1 MGLVER
7 RIGLLF
13 ASFLVLLGIGAA
25 KATWMGV
32 VRASDLKQA
41 AATQQESTITVPARR
56 GTITDRRGIE
66 LAVSEPASSI
76 AANPY
81 LIDDPQKVAGR
92 LARILK
98 LPEDD
103 LLRKLTRRGT
113 GFVYLARKVPALR
126 ARRAEKL
133 RLEGLEFIPDAS
145 RTYPRDWLASQL
157 LGMVGTDN
165 QGLAG
170 LEQSEDVHL
179 RGRDGERSL
188 VSDALGDTISLR
200 ETTPA
205 RQGSDVRLT
214 IDAPIQDRAEQVLAD
229 LGEKWKPKGATA
241 IVMDPRD
248 GAVMALANWPR
259 VDANDV
265 AGAPDYAKQNRAVGS
280 TYEPGSTY
288 KAFTVAGALEDG
300 KVTPRTEFNLPPTIK
315 VADRE
320 IGESHPRGQMTLD
333 TAQILQQSSN
343 VGAIKIGLESG
354 PDRFDHWTRRFGFGR
369 PTGIDLPGEESGL
382 LLPREKYS
390 GSSMGNLPIGQGLA
404 VTPMQM
410 AVAYAAIANG
420 GILRLPHAVA
430 GVGGRPTAKPR
441 GQRIISS
448 ATSSSLRQMLGG
460 VLGPGGTASG
470 ANIPGYLLAGKTG
483 TANKVDPVYG
493 GYSDTKYVASFVGFA
508 PADRPRLLVT
518 VMVDEPKGEI
528 YGGLIAAPA
537 WKSITSFALN
547 YLRIPPE
554 QLP

>member
-1 MGLVER
+1 VGLVER

-13 ASFLVLLGIGAA
+13 AGFLVLLGIGAA
-25 KATWMGV
+25 KATWMGT
-32 VRASDLKQA
+32 VRAADLKQA
-41 AATQQESTITVPARR
+41 AATQQERTIAVPARR
-56 GTITDRRGIE
+56 GTITDRRGVE
-66 LAVSEPASSI
+66 LAVSEPAASI

-81 LIDDPQKVAGR
+81 LIEDPQRVAAR
-92 LARILK
+92 LARVLR
-98 LPEDD
+98 LPEDE
-103 LLRKLTRRGT
+103 LLRKLTLRDT
-113 GFVYLARKVPALR
+113 GFVYLARKVPSAR

-133 RLEGLEFIPDAS
+133 AFEGIEFIPDAS

-170 LEQSEDVHL
+170 LEQSQDEHL

-188 VSDALGDTISLR
+188 VSDALGDTISLQ
-200 ETTPA
+200 ETKPA
-205 RQGSDVRLT
+205 REGSDVRLT

-229 LGEKWKPKGATA
+229 LGQKWKPKGATA

-248 GAVMALANWPR
+248 GAVLALANWPR

-265 AGAPDYAKQNRAVGS
+265 GGAPDYAKQNRAVGS

-300 KVTPRTEFNLPPTIK
+300 EVTPRTEFNLPPTIT

-343 VGAIKIGLESG
+343 VGAIKIGLKSG
-354 PDRFDHWTRRFGFGR
+354 PERFDHWTRRFGFGR

-382 LLPREKYS
+382 LLDLESYS

-404 VTPMQM
+404 VTPIQM

-420 GILRLPHAVA
+420 GILRPPHVVGAV
-430 GVGGRPTAKPR
+430 GDRETAKPR
-441 GQRIISS
+441 GRRVISA
-448 ATSSSLRQMLGG
+448 ATASSLRRMLEG

-470 ANIPGYLLAGKTG
+470 ASIPGYLLAGKTG
-483 TANKVDPVYG
+483 TANKVDPVNG

-508 PADRPRLLVT
+508 PADDPRLLVT
-518 VMVDEPKGEI
+518 VMVDEPQGEI

-547 YLRIPPE
+547 YLRIPPK
-554 QLP
+554 

>member
-1 MGLVER
+1 VGLVER

-13 ASFLVLLGIGAA
+13 AAFLVLLGIGAA

-41 AATQQESTITVPARR
+41 AATQQQKTIAVPARR
-56 GTITDRRGIE
+56 GTITDRHGIE

-81 LIDDPQKVAGR
+81 LIKDPQRVAAR
-92 LARILK
+92 LAAILR
-98 LPEDD
+98 LPEDE
-103 LLRKLTRRGT
+103 LLRKLTMRRT
-113 GFVYLARKVPALR
+113 GFVYLARKVPSMR
-126 ARRAEKL
+126 ARRAE
-133 RLEGLEFIPDAS
+133 RLSIEGLEFIPDAN

-170 LEQSEDVHL
+170 LEQSEDRHL

-200 ETTPA
+200 ETEPA

-248 GAVMALANWPR
+248 GSVMALANWPR

-265 AGAPDYAKQNRAVGS
+265 GGAPDYAKQNRAVAS

-300 KVTPRTEFNLPPTIK
+300 KVTPKTEFNLPPSIK

-320 IGESHPRGQMTLD
+320 IRESHDRPQMTLD
-333 TAQILQQSSN
+333 TGQILQQSSN
-343 VGAIKIGLESG
+343 VGAIKIGLETG
-354 PDRFDHWTRRFGFGR
+354 PTRFDYWTRRFGFGR

-382 LLPREKYS
+382 LLPLEKYS
-390 GSSMGNLPIGQGLA
+390 GSTMGNLPIGQGLA

-410 AVAYAAIANG
+410 ATAYAAIANG
-420 GILRLPHAVA
+420 GILRPPHVVA
-430 GVGGRPTAKPR
+430 DVGGRPTAKPR
-441 GQRIISS
+441 GQRIVSP
-448 ATSSSLRQMLGG
+448 ATASSLRQMLEG
-460 VLGPGGTASG
+460 VLGPGGTATG
-470 ANIPGYLLAGKTG
+470 ASIPPYVLAGKTG
-483 TANKVDPVYG
+483 TANKVDPVHG

-508 PADRPRLLVT
+508 PADKPRLLVT
-518 VMVDEPKGEI
+518 VMVDEPQGEI
-528 YGGLIAAPA
+528 FGGLIAAPA

-547 YLRIPPE
+547 YLRIPPK
-554 QLP
+554 